1 MKLLELPIFE
11 QINALL
17 TQERQNC
24 HVESKIESYSCK
36 MVADDKKLLKELSH
50 GKAIPDLFP
59 FYSMYNH
66 GESYENMWR

>member
-24 HVESKIESYSCK
+24 HVKSKIESYSCK
-36 MVADDKKLLKELSH
+36 MVAEDKKFFKELNS
-50 GKAIPDLFP
+50 GMSIYFVFL
-59 FYSMYNH
+59 
-66 GESYENMWR
+66 

>member
-24 HVESKIESYSCK
+24 HVQSKIESYSCK
-36 MVADDKKLLKELSH
+36 MVAEDKKLFK
-50 GKAIPDLFP
+50 
-59 FYSMYNH
+59 
-66 GESYENMWR
+66 